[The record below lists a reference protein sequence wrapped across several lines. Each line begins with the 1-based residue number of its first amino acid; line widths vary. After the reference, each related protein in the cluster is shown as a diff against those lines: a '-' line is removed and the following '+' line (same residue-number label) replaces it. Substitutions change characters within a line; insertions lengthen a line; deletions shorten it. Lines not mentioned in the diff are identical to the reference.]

1 MSDAYPTPLFP
12 RPTHRLDKIEAHIF
26 LDDCAALLADDHPE
40 MFTKLLGA
48 LEAFYRDRDVQG
60 LMIRIARTCF
70 MVPELINA
78 LNTWLPPSCSLVYG
92 EDENEAQGIRFSP
105 FDAPLGPD
113 AVPNEIS

>member
-48 LEAFYRDRDVQG
+48 LEAFYRDRD
-60 LMIRIARTCF
+60 
-70 MVPELINA
+70 
-78 LNTWLPPSCSLVYG
+78 
-92 EDENEAQGIRFSP
+92 
-105 FDAPLGPD
+105 
-113 AVPNEIS
+113 